1 MPNDTDKMSKDYLVD
16 DLLNQLL
23 TSLSKVVPN
32 IDDDLKEELRMFLMQ
47 PIMESE
53 FYKTMSSDLRGGLSN
68 IFKEIKGVTK
78 DTSGKDGA
86 MLEEQDAKKL
96 FSEASDQL
104 DEILQSTES
113 ATVKIMELVEKN
125 LDIQAEVTGVLAK
138 IKENHEQSEELD
150 QLVAANDQVNND
162 LITIMTT
169 LSFQDLTGQR
179 VKKIIDALR
188 KVETIVFDLYMSTG
202 ISMKAH
208 DKNPKKE
215 VKEILKE
222 SEQVVSELKGPQMD
236 TSQTN
241 VDDLL
246 AQLGL

>member
-1 MPNDTDKMSKDYLVD
+1 MSNDTNKTKDYLVD

-23 TSLSKVVPN
+23 ASLSKVVPN
-32 IDDDLKEELRMFLMQ
+32 IDDELKEELRMFLMQ

-68 IFKEIKGVTK
+68 IFKEIKGVTQ
-78 DTSGKDGA
+78 DTTDKNKT

-104 DEILQSTES
+104 DEILQSTEA

-125 LDIQAEVTGVLAK
+125 LDIQAEVTGILAK
-138 IKENHEQSEELD
+138 IKEDHKQSKELEQLIT
-150 QLVAANDQVNND
+150 ANDQINND

-179 VKKIIDALR
+179 VKKIINALR

-202 ISMKAH
+202 LSMKAY

-222 SEQVVSELKGPQMD
+222 SEKVVSELKGPQLD
-236 TSQTN
+236 SSQN
-241 VDDLL
+241 DVDDLL

>member
-1 MPNDTDKMSKDYLVD
+1 MSNDTNKISKDYLVD

-23 TSLSKVVPN
+23 ASLSKAVPN
-32 IDDDLKEELRMFLMQ
+32 IDDELKEELRMFLMQ

-53 FYKTMSSDLRGGLSN
+53 FYKTMSNDLRGGLSN
-68 IFKEIKGVTK
+68 IFKEIKGVTQDASDK
-78 DTSGKDGA
+78 DKTI
-86 MLEEQDAKKL
+86 LEEQDAKKL

-104 DEILQSTES
+104 DEILQSTEA

-125 LDIQAEVTGVLAK
+125 LDIQAEVTGILAK
-138 IKENHEQSEELD
+138 IKENHKESKKLD
-150 QLVAANDQVNND
+150 QLIAANDQVNND

-179 VKKIIDALR
+179 VKKIINALR

-202 ISMKAH
+202 LSMKAY

-222 SEQVVSELKGPQMD
+222 SEKVVSELKGPQMD
-236 TSQTN
+236 SSQN
-241 VDDLL
+241 DVDDLL